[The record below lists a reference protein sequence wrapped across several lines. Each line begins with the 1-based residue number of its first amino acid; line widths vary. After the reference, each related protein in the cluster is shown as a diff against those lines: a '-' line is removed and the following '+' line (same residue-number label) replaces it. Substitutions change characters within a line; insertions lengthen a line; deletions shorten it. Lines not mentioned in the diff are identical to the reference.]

1 MGFHERSEGM
11 AGFEV
16 PGDLDN
22 MASKEADRLE
32 DLKLM
37 TKRMKVRV
45 KSIEENL
52 DMILK
57 RSQLKRQRLL
67 RNRKRPATMHTI
79 ERFSLRPTPSKL
91 KSIQSVPTL
100 RNPQASGDD
109 VVVNKRG
116 IKFRKSA
123 SETNIAAQSTLSSV
137 ETTEQSIGTQERGW
151 KNPIEPAAIDFKSLD
166 KVIAHQ
172 HSDHNRNRSI
182 DFPQKVHRLKQSLNF
197 HAKSVPWKERH
208 RSILQKG
215 LMYRQFVEH
224 YPKLRGIHA
233 SEKVEA
239 RQKVMQLEEMK
250 NKWSALISK
259 EVQQSMSTK
268 LAVLLSW
275 QKRWFSLIK
284 FGVVVKIFG
293 EKLAQK
299 QQAQQDMQAQIDA
312 ISKLQQGWKK
322 SYTRRMTAKHEKTV
336 EILKK
341 RAWVAR
347 MNVAARHRT
356 SAAKLLRGFC
366 KDYVGKSK
374 FVELIRKF
382 KYKMLRLQR
391 FIRDAHNIT
400 QAQITAISKYWSAHE
415 HRVLM
420 EMEKEAIAEE
430 RAKALARLKARKVG
444 RRKSTVTEAEVEAA
458 MLAGA
463 ATLFDQ
469 RREKRSKEVNESVGD
484 LTDLLTRR
492 QKVIKRHGHVVPLPL
507 GRQIAGEHNVEGAL
521 EVAKREKR
529 QEEYIKAY
537 APEMMSRFKPAAHL
551 LRRETIGSWL
561 KEVQA
566 DFSERRGRI
575 QEERKRANATI
586 SLADIREMMVIK
598 GRGEEATIDFVDNRV
613 HMAENPI
620 VFSLYSKYMKRDIE
634 YLIKE
639 GVQRQE
645 EEEMSYLKK
654 LNNRQDANLRH
665 RRRKRLNDRAQK
677 ILKGRLGGA
686 TFYYL
691 DQVTKG

>member
-1 MGFHERSEGM
+1 MGFLERSGGM

-16 PGDLDN
+16 PGEVDN
-22 MASKEADRLE
+22 MASKEADLLE

-45 KSIEENL
+45 ESIEENL
-52 DMILK
+52 DTILK

-67 RNRKRPATMHTI
+67 RNRKRPATMHAI
-79 ERFSLRPTPSKL
+79 ERFSLRPTTSKL
-91 KSIQSVPTL
+91 ESIRSVPAL
-100 RNPQASGDD
+100 RNPQSSGDV

-116 IKFRKSA
+116 IKFKKSA
-123 SETNIAAQSTLSSV
+123 SETNIAAESTFPSV
-137 ETTEQSIGTQERGW
+137 ETTEPSIGAQERGR
-151 KNPIEPAAIDFKSLD
+151 KIPFEPAAIDFKSLD

-172 HSDHNRNRSI
+172 HSDHRNHSV

-215 LMYRQFVEH
+215 VIYRQFVEH
-224 YPKLRGIHA
+224 YPKLRGIHT

-268 LAVLLSW
+268 LAVLLLW

-284 FGVVVKIFG
+284 TGVAFRILG

-341 RAWVAR
+341 RAWIAR

-356 SAAKLLRGFC
+356 SAAKLLREFC
-366 KDYVGKSK
+366 QQYVGKSK

-382 KYKMLRLQR
+382 KYKMMKLQR
-391 FIRDAHNIT
+391 FIRDAHNVT

-420 EMEKEAIAEE
+420 EMEIEAIAED
-430 RAKALARLKARKVG
+430 RAKALARLKARKAG

-458 MLAGA
+458 MMVGA

-492 QKVIKRHGHVVPLPL
+492 EKIIKRHGHVVPLPL
-507 GRQIAGEHNVEGAL
+507 GRQIAGEHNVEGPL

-529 QEEYIKAY
+529 QEDYIKAY
-537 APEMMSRFKPAAHL
+537 APEMMSRFKPAANL

-566 DFSERRGRI
+566 DFSEKRARI

-613 HMAENPI
+613 QMAESPI

-634 YLIKE
+634 QLIKE
-639 GVQRQE
+639 GVRRQE
-645 EEEMSYLKK
+645 DEEMTYLKK
-654 LNNRQDANLRH
+654 LNNRQDGNLRH
-665 RRRKRLNDRAQK
+665 RRRKRMNDRAQK
-677 ILKGRLGGA
+677 LLKGRLGGA

-691 DQVTKG
+691 NQVTKG